1 MDTMTICT
9 LYTKRAK
16 LEYMTHKN
24 KTVINNNFV
33 IKLYQD
39 QIEVNIKSEINTL
52 Q

>member
-24 KTVINNNFV
+24 KTVFNN
-33 IKLYQD
+33 KD
-39 QIEVNIKSEINTL
+39 QIEGNWNMS
-52 Q
+52 